1 MGKSLVIITG
11 VVLLLLAGAG
21 VYYFLKPGGSVTP
34 TTDVQVTQEQNVSPS
49 DSASTGSESG
59 LQQSNVK
66 EFTITGSPFKF
77 DKTTLSVN
85 NGDKVKITFV
95 NSNGMHDFV
104 IDDFNVKTKVL
115 QAGAQETVEFTADK
129 AGTFEYYCSVGNH
142 RAQGMK
148 GTLVVQ

>member
-1 MGKSLVIITG
+1 MGKSLIIVTA
-11 VVLLLLAGAG
+11 VVLLLLGGAG
-21 VYYFLKPGGSVTP
+21 FYFFMRPVGNTNPATEV
-34 TTDVQVTQEQNVSPS
+34 VQEQVVSPS

-77 DKTTLSVN
+77 DKTTVSVN
-85 NGDKVKITFV
+85 KGDKVKITFV